1 MKTRIKEP
9 CFNQIR
15 YREFKFTEN
24 TEILLFS
31 CDFITF
37 HCFVI
42 FGESDEICAIFGWPN
57 AANFTLVT

>member
-15 YREFKFTEN
+15 YREFKFIEN
-24 TEILLFS
+24 IEILLFS
-31 CDFITF
+31 CDFITL

-42 FGESDEICAIFGWPN
+42 FDGVTKFVLFSAGRTRL
-57 AANFTLVT
+57 TLP